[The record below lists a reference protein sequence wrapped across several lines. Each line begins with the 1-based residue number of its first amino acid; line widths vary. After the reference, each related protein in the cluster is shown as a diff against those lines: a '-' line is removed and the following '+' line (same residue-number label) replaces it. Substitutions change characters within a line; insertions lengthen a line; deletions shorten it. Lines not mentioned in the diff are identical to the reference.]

1 MVIKNVNRSQAI
13 LRYIILIEWIDAKWT
28 DAKWVK
34 KNTNEKFFELH
45 TTFMF
50 GSSDCP
56 QKALN
61 LPVLTFFF

>member
-1 MVIKNVNRSQAI
+1 MG
-13 LRYIILIEWIDAKWT
+13 
-28 DAKWVK
+28 K
-34 KNTNEKFFELH
+34 KNTNEKFVELH

-61 LPVLTFFF
+61 LQF